1 MLTASRLDTMTYE
14 ELLDRFGPGDPGTPV
29 APAEAV
35 RAIPTRRV
43 TLSDLRGWRET
54 KRRSAGETPA
64 NDFDSGAALRDEAS
78 SDTSSETSSEPSSE
92 EGPLCE
98 PLRRDAASTRASE
111 RCCVCLEAWAVGAE
125 TKSLRGCRHTFHA
138 ACIDRWLT
146 EERNACPVCRRAG
159 VDVRREGGALE
170 GNEFA
175 K

>member
-1 MLTASRLDTMTYE
+1 MHRALEAMLTASRLDTMTYE

-43 TLSDLRGWRET
+43 TRSDLFRGKEEN
-54 KRRSAGETPA
+54 RRDGFLA
-64 NDFDSGAALRDEAS
+64 DDH
-78 SDTSSETSSEPSSE
+78 ETSSDSA
-92 EGPLCE
+92 LCE
-98 PLRRDAASTRASE
+98 PLCVSGAAPTRASE

-125 TKSLRGCRHTFHA
+125 TKSLGGCRHTFHA

-159 VDVRREGGALE
+159 VDVRRGGGARGE
-170 GNEFA
+170 R
-175 K
+175 